1 MKFTT
6 FLSGVIRGMIFLLA
20 GGVQAIDGV
29 ANYYTQQGVAG
40 SCGVYH
46 QDSDHIVALG
56 PAWGHNTNCGRTVSI
71 RHKGTG
77 RVTTAVVADTCPSCP
92 QTKLD
97 VSVGVYE
104 YLNGFLALDLIL
116 IEWNFV

>member
-6 FLSGVIRGMIFLLA
+6 LLTGVVAGMAFLLV
-20 GGVQAIDGV
+20 GGVDAIDGV
-29 ANYYTQQGVAG
+29 ATYYTQQGVAG

-46 QDSDHIVALG
+46 SDTDHIVALG
-56 PAWGHNTNCGRTVSI
+56 PAWGHNNNCGRTVTI

-77 RVTTAVVADTCPSCP
+77 RVLTAVVADTCPSCP

-97 VSVGVYE
+97 VSTSVYE
-104 YLNGFLALDLIL
+104 YLNGFLGLDLIP
-116 IEWNFV
+116 IDWHFN